1 MARAR
6 TLKESSIPILTQE
19 QMRKKKK
26 SSKKVHKCRGRFGK
40 NTAGKSHAEIAWTF
54 AKTHRKKQKMV
65 LYERER
71 ASAVDVSV
79 MQDNNL
85 L

>member
-1 MARAR
+1 MS
-6 TLKESSIPILTQE
+6 KC
-19 QMRKKKK
+19 KKI

-40 NTAGKSHAEIAWTF
+40 NTVAKSHAEIAWTF

-65 LYERER
+65 LYERKR
-71 ASAVDVSV
+71 VSAVDVSV
-79 MQDNNL
+79 IQDNNL